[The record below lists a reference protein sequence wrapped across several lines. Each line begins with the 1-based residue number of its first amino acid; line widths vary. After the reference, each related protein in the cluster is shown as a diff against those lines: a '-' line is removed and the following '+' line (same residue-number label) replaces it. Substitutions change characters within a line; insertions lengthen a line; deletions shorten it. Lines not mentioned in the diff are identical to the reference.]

1 MGVYQAGSHDF
12 SHGDSWVNEISASL
26 SVGEE
31 CIKEAEALKCYMEAG
46 IVFQQSYNKSDK

>member
-1 MGVYQAGSHDF
+1 MIIATVTH
-12 SHGDSWVNEISASL
+12 EISASL

-31 CIKEAEALKCYMEAG
+31 CIKEAEALKCNMEAG